1 MADAK
6 TAVEE
11 ILAMSGADLGR
22 RMPEVLEDLRKL
34 GIGQVL
40 GHAPDFFSRLLRKL
54 RSTDAAGIF
63 NASPKSGDALMDLF
77 WEGMAFRAAE
87 SPEMISLLQKVEREF
102 HVNIEASD
110 SPLASHFVV
119 RGGQIKGAHGLL
131 PFKDEDFRF
140 MGPTATL
147 CELLTGDLHLGF
159 SNVNL
164 QTAGHSGWVR
174 RVAPVV
180 RGINRMVKGGV
191 AEEEHGMLC
200 TKRNLND
207 L

>member
-1 MADAK
+1 MA
-6 TAVEE
+6 
-11 ILAMSGADLGR
+11 
-22 RMPEVLEDLRKL
+22 
-34 GIGQVL
+34 
-40 GHAPDFFSRLLRKL
+40 SRA
-54 RSTDAAGIF
+54 T
-63 NASPKSGDALMDLF
+63 
-77 WEGMAFRAAE
+77 E
-87 SPEMISLLQKVEREF
+87 SPEMKSLLQRAEREF

-119 RGGQIKGAHGLL
+119 QGGRIKGAHGLL

-147 CELLTGDLHLGF
+147 CELLTGDLPLGF

-180 RGINRMVKGGV
+180 RGINRLVKG
-191 AEEEHGMLC
+191 E
-200 TKRNLND
+200 
-207 L
+207 

>member
-1 MADAK
+1 MADVK
-6 TAVEE
+6 TSIQE
-11 ILAMSGADLGR
+11 IPAMSGADLRR
-22 RMPEVLEDLRKL
+22 RMPEVIEDLRKA
-34 GIGQVL
+34 GIGKVL
-40 GHAPDFFSRLLRKL
+40 RQSPDFFSRLLKKL
-54 RSTDAAGIF
+54 RETDAAGIF
-63 NASPKSGDALMDLF
+63 TASPKSGDALMDLF
-77 WEGMAFRAAE
+77 WEGMAFRAGE
-87 SPEMISLLQKVEREF
+87 SSEMISLLQKVEREF

-119 RGGQIKGAHGLL
+119 QDGKIEGAHGLL

-180 RGINRMVKGGV
+180 RGINRLVKG
-191 AEEEHGMLC
+191 E
-200 TKRNLND
+200 
-207 L
+207 